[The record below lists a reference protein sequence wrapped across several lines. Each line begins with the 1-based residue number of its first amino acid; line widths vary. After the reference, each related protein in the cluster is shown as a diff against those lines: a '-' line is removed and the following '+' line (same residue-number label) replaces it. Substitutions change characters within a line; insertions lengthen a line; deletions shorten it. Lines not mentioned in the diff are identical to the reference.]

1 MVWQKWAWLPK
12 IFRRTPRALFKR
24 TPLLKFLDPPLLPP
38 PTETRMKA
46 IRARKAF
53 VSATVSVW
61 KVLGKVELVLQIS
74 LSDECM
80 RNVPASTVE
89 TVLCAV

>member
-1 MVWQKWAWLPK
+1 MC
-12 IFRRTPRALFKR
+12 
-24 TPLLKFLDPPLLPP
+24 PLLMLCAGNTDFRNVQEHALLP

-46 IRARKAF
+46 IRAGKAF
-53 VSATVSVW
+53 VSATVTVRE
-61 KVLGKVELVLQIS
+61 VLGEVELVLQIS
-74 LSDECM
+74 HSDECT

>member
-1 MVWQKWAWLPK
+1 MSLQEMLYCIAMC
-12 IFRRTPRALFKR
+12 
-24 TPLLKFLDPPLLPP
+24 PLLLLCAGNADFRNTQKHALPP

-46 IRARKAF
+46 IRVRKAF
-53 VSATVSVW
+53 VSAKVSVW

-74 LSDECM
+74 HSDECT